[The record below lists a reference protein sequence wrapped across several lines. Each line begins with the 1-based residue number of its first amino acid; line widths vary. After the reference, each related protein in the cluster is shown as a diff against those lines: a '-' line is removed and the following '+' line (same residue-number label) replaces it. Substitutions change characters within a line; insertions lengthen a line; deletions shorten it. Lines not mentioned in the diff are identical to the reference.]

1 MSVINHNAFE
11 ISIYNRFSELL
22 FSSDDENKGWDGTYK
37 GREVQD
43 GTYVVKLY
51 ATDLFGK
58 VYKQTK
64 QIHLIR

>member
-1 MSVINHNAFE
+1 MSVLNNRIFE
-11 ISIYNRFSELL
+11 ISIYNRFSELI
-22 FSSDDENKGWDGTYK
+22 FSSNDVKKGWDGIYK
-37 GREVQD
+37 GREVPN
-43 GTYVVKLY
+43 GTYLVKVY

>member
-1 MSVINHNAFE
+1 MKF
-11 ISIYNRFSELL
+11 L
-22 FSSDDENKGWDGTYK
+22 FIIVFLNFYSALDDINKGWDGTYK

>member
-1 MSVINHNAFE
+1 MSVLNHRIFQ

-22 FSSDDENKGWDGTYK
+22 FSSDDVNKGWDGTYK
-37 GREVQD
+37 GREIQD